1 MKALQDAQHD
11 NVSTLNGV
19 LKRLCSQ
26 WLGYFEGFENSA
38 SEMAVN
44 IAKQRWWWSYK
55 ADESQSLSNE
65 DKSREKYASSGI
77 HL

>member
-1 MKALQDAQHD
+1 
-11 NVSTLNGV
+11 
-19 LKRLCSQ
+19 
-26 WLGYFEGFENSA
+26 
-38 SEMAVN
+38 MAVN